1 MNTLNTTIP
10 VEQIAEIPTQ
20 MQMLADSIET
30 LDANVGRLATRLNRV
45 IPQVPPNEEIGQ
57 DKVQCE
63 TLLGCEI
70 QSLTLLGCEIQSL
83 ADRINGICKTVKRLR
98 EQVQL

>member
-1 MNTLNTTIP
+1 MNTLNTTTA
-10 VEQIAEIPTQ
+10 VELITEIPTQ
-20 MQMLADSIET
+20 MQMLADSIGT
-30 LDANVGRLATRLNRV
+30 LDTHVDMLASRLNRV

-70 QSLTLLGCEIQSL
+70 QSL
-83 ADRINGICKTVKRLR
+83 ADRIDGICKTVKRLSR
-98 EQVQL
+98 QVQL

>member
-1 MNTLNTTIP
+1 MNTLNAPIAI
-10 VEQIAEIPTQ
+10 EQTGEIPTQ
-20 MQMLADSIET
+20 MQMLSDSIET
-30 LDANVGRLATRLNRV
+30 LDAHVDRLATRLNRV

-70 QSLTLLGCEIQSL
+70 QSL
-83 ADRINGICKTVKRLR
+83 ADRIDGICKTVKRLSK
-98 EQVQL
+98 QVQL

>member
-70 QSLTLLGCEIQSL
+70 QSL

>member
-1 MNTLNTTIP
+1 MNGTTEPITI
-10 VEQIAEIPTQ
+10 EQIAEIPTQ

-30 LDANVGRLATRLNRV
+30 LDAHVDRLATRLNRV

-63 TLLGCEI
+63 TLLG
-70 QSLTLLGCEIQSL
+70 SEIQSL
-83 ADRINGICKTVKRLR
+83 ADRIDGICKTVNRLSK
-98 EQVQL
+98 QVQL